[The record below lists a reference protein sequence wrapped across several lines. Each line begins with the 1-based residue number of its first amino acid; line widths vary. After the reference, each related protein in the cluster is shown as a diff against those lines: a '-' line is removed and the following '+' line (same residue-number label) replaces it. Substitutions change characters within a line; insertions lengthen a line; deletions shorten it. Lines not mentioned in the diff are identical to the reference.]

1 MAPRIEI
8 QHGQKTESGAEFCTC
23 PLEPFNLPPD
33 IRLLRACLRGTA
45 PHNSTVRHG
54 CTFCCALQAAQTGW
68 RCSSKGRL
76 VRRAQWLPLLTRPR
90 RCSPALQASI
100 SSPSP
105 LMMGVRISQWLPS
118 PAFASPTTTRAQT
131 SGGGRHR
138 GLPRL
143 QCDGS
148 IVTPQNNE
156 ALDNQVISSSEL
168 LRSLRYQAHSH
179 VEKRR

>member
-1 MAPRIEI
+1 MIPGRL
-8 QHGQKTESGAEFCTC
+8 SGLVWHSNRYTYNMDRRQNQVQDSVLCTC
-23 PLEPFNLPPD
+23 PLEPFNHPPVGRD

-45 PHNSTVRHG
+45 PPNSTVRHG
-54 CTFCCALQAAQTGW
+54 CTFCCALQAAQTGS
-68 RCSSKGRL
+68 RCSAKGRL

-90 RCSPALQASI
+90 RCSPAFQASI

-105 LMMGVRISQWLPS
+105 LMMGMHIAQWLPS
-118 PAFASPTTTRAQT
+118 PAFANPTTTRAQT
-131 SGGGRHR
+131 SVSRGGGRHK

-156 ALDNQVISSSEL
+156 ALDNQVI
-168 LRSLRYQAHSH
+168 R
-179 VEKRR
+179 

>member
-1 MAPRIEI
+1 MIPGRLPGLVWHSNRYTYNMDRR
-8 QHGQKTESGAEFCTC
+8 QNQVQDSVLCTC
-23 PLEPFNLPPD
+23 PLEPFNHPPVGRD

-45 PHNSTVRHG
+45 PPNSTVRHG
-54 CTFCCALQAAQTGW
+54 CTFCCALQAAQTGS

-105 LMMGVRISQWLPS
+105 LTM
-118 PAFASPTTTRAQT
+118 ASVPRLCQPNHGEGPGIYFP
-131 SGGGRHR
+131 GGGRHK

-156 ALDNQVISSSEL
+156 ALII
-168 LRSLRYQAHSH
+168 R
-179 VEKRR
+179 